1 MITVTINGN
10 TVELDQPMTIHQLL
24 ETAHVPPNYLA
35 VEINA
40 DVVPRENHA
49 VQMVNDGD
57 CVEVVTLVGGG

>member
-24 ETAHVPPNYLA
+24 ETAYVPPNYLA

-40 DVVPRENHA
+40 NVVPRENHA

>member
-10 TVELDQPMTIHQLL
+10 RVELDQPMTIRELL